1 MAKFICDNVHEA
13 GGPCAKWNKPEEQG
27 IYLWSHSDMESEKK
41 KKSQTHKNR
50 GDSGGYQGWGV
61 GEMEVV
67 VVF

>member
-1 MAKFICDNVHEA
+1 MISLRY
-13 GGPCAKWNKPEEQG
+13 G
-27 IYLWSHSDMESEKK
+27 IRKKK

>member
-1 MAKFICDNVHEA
+1 MKLE
-13 GGPCAKWNKPEEQG
+13 GPVLSEINQKSKA
-27 IYLWSHSDMESEKK
+27 YTVWSHSDMESEKKK